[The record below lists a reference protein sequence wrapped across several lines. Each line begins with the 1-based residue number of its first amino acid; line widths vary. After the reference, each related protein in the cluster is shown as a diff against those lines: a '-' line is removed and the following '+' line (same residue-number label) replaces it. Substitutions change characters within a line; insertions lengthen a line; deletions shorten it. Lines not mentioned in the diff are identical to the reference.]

1 MSQEQLSP
9 GDLAI
14 LTHDVFDD
22 VLGLD
27 SEMKATHDVV
37 FVMDVWD
44 IPDHPSRRTVKVLLQ
59 GEVLEIYEGQLTRL
73 NITRIDT

>member
-1 MSQEQLSP
+1 MSKEQLAP

-22 VLGLD
+22 VLGLG
-27 SEMKATHDVV
+27 SEMQATHDIV
-37 FVMDVWD
+37 FIMDVWD
-44 IPDHPSRRTVKVLLQ
+44 IPNHPRRRTVKVLLH
-59 GEVLEIYEGQLTRL
+59 GEVLELYEGQLTRL

>member
-1 MSQEQLSP
+1 MSQGQLLP

-27 SEMKATHDVV
+27 SEMQVTQDVV
-37 FVMDVWD
+37 FIMDAWG
-44 IPDHPSRRTVKVLLQ
+44 IPNHPNRRTVKVLLH
-59 GEVLEIYEGQLTRL
+59 GEVLELYEGQLTRL